1 MPRLSSA
8 QKQVQSDF
16 LQQVH
21 DGRLDKSVA
30 EGSGL
35 PNLAYTC
42 PDFYELE
49 QQTVFRDNW
58 VFAGFLHQ
66 LAQVGDMLPVEVA
79 GQPVVLVMTEDAGIL
94 AFHNVCRHRGAKLVT
109 EARNSK
115 KFICPNHSWSYSL
128 CGKLIAR
135 PHFLGGEQHDVNQS
149 ECHRADLVEIRCVT
163 WHDWIFVNL
172 SGEAD
177 DFANCIEPITRKLD
191 GYDLNAMVFSESLEF
206 EINANWKLPI
216 ENFIEPY
223 HVFSCHPWLNDFVGM
238 DEREAPTFDEKVL
251 LCGYQFQKTD
261 PARGGELPWFPNLP
275 AVATGSCCSRTLRL
289 KYSRTR
295 LTCLLPGHRQLKNAV
310 KRSRY
315 ILLAKLRRPKNTM
328 QPGRMLSIT
337 GMISTTK
344 TLALSSA
351 CKKAAAPTDLT
362 AAYYLLTGIRC
373 SSTTRNWLP
382 NLLAAHPKNSGS
394 RTWPL
399 YKSLR
404 IPY

>member
-1 MPRLSSA
+1 MPRLSAA
-8 QKQVQSDF
+8 QQQVQSDF

-42 PDFYELE
+42 PDFYQLE
-49 QQTVFRDNW
+49 QQTLFRDNW
-58 VFAGFLHQ
+58 VFAGFAHQ
-66 LAQVGDMLPVEVA
+66 LTRVGDMMPVEVA
-79 GQPVVLVMTEDAGIL
+79 GQPVVLVMTGDAGIL

-109 EARNSK
+109 EARNRK
-115 KFICPNHSWSYSL
+115 KFVCPNHAWSYSL

-149 ECHRADLVEIRCVT
+149 ECHRADLVEVRCIT
-163 WHDWIFVNL
+163 WHDWVFVNL
-172 SGEAD
+172 SGEAG
-177 DFANCIEPITRKLD
+177 DFTVCIEPITRKLE
-191 GYDLNAMVFSESLEF
+191 GYDLDAMVFSESLEF

-275 AVATGSCCSRTLRL
+275 VEKQNRGDWFVLFPNFAFEIFPDQVDVFIAWPQAAEKCRETIVLYFVGEAATADRYHAARAHVVDNWNDLNHEDIGIIERMQ
-289 KYSRTR
+289 K
-295 LTCLLPGHRQLKNAV
+295 G
-310 KRSRY
+310 RSSEGFDGGVLSPY
-315 ILLAKLRRPKNTM
+315 WDSVQQHYAKLVAESVGN
-328 QPGRMLSIT
+328 
-337 GMISTTK
+337 
-344 TLALSSA
+344 SA
-351 CKKAAAPTDLT
+351 
-362 AAYYLLTGIRC
+362 
-373 SSTTRNWLP
+373 
-382 NLLAAHPKNSGS
+382 
-394 RTWPL
+394 
-399 YKSLR
+399 
-404 IPY
+404 